1 MTGIAVIS
9 AAAVFAAD
17 NSKSYE
23 FNASVN
29 GQESIEI
36 QKGDTV
42 SLKVTLKQ
50 TSSDGPVTMYAVND
64 SIRFNSA
71 LLQLNEKSIKTKD
84 GITYSLN
91 TLSGSWSGW
100 TDLNIGVYSKAAEGD
115 EWNNSEVLI
124 EAEFTAASAG
134 SAVIMQRDAAMYTIT
149 GMDVYE
155 CKANSPS
162 VTVKSGGAVS
172 GGEQNGGNSSQGGS
186 GTASSGNNGGSGAG
200 AGSGSS
206 SADDIQQPEQ
216 SGNADNSGNSD
227 TPAASTFS
235 DVSADAWYADAVNY
249 VTSNGLFNGTSGN
262 TFSPNSQM
270 TRAMMVTVLYR
281 MAGSPDV
288 AGAANTFSDI
298 ASGMWYTD
306 AITWASSKSIV
317 NGYSNGT
324 FGVNDSVT
332 REQLA
337 AILYRYAVSTGV
349 QGELT
354 SASGAADGFADSA
367 RISIYAKTAV
377 DWAVE
382 NGLINGKGNNKLDPR
397 GTATRAELAAILM
410 RFNESILK

>member
-1 MTGIAVIS
+1 MTGIAVITTT
-9 AAAVFAAD
+9 AAFAAD
-17 NSKSYE
+17 SSKSYE

-29 GQESIEI
+29 GQDSIEI

-50 TSSDGPVTMYAVND
+50 TSSNESVTMYAVND
-64 SIRFNSA
+64 SIRFNSS
-71 LLQLNEKSIKTKD
+71 LLQLNEESIKTKD

-91 TLSGSWSGW
+91 SLSGSWNGW

-124 EAEFTAASAG
+124 EAEFTAVSAG

-155 CKANSPS
+155 CKANSPF
-162 VTVKSGGAVS
+162 VTVKSGGSVS
-172 GGEQNGGNSSQGGS
+172 GGEQTGGNSGQGGS
-186 GTASSGNNGGSGAG
+186 GTASSGNNSGSSGA
-200 AGSGSS
+200 GSS
-206 SADDIQQPEQ
+206 SADDVQQPDQ
-216 SGNADNSGNSD
+216 NGNSNDSGNSN

-249 VTSNGLFNGTSGN
+249 VTSNGLFNGTNGN
-262 TFSPNSQM
+262 TFSPDSQM

-288 AGAANTFSDI
+288 AGGVNTFSDI

-337 AILYRYAVSTGV
+337 AILYRYAVSTGA
-349 QGELT
+349 QAELT
-354 SASGAADGFADSA
+354 SANGAADGFADSA